1 MEPTPYEMLAW
12 ITRRI
17 RAGLDDELLEWAR
30 SDVEAALAAAL
41 PQDLIEEAA
50 AALEKRRIE
59 KLVNAHVA

>member
-1 MEPTPYEMLAW
+1 MEPTPYEMLSW

-17 RAGLDDELLEWAR
+17 RNGFDDELLDWTR

-41 PQDLIEEAA
+41 PQDLIAEAV
-50 AALEKRRIE
+50 AALEKRRTE